1 MSKARRV
8 LVVSFFYPPD
18 PAVGGRRVAKFV
30 GYLPEFGWTPT
41 VLTAA
46 GVADATTAVP
56 AAPIHATRFLSPWRL
71 LLARRTER
79 RSDEP
84 IALRERLGRRG
95 PLARGLYTTLR
106 HVLPMSSVRMPDA
119 TLGWVPFAL
128 AEGRRL
134 LASDRFDAILSSSGP
149 PSSHLVAAR
158 LQRHARLPWVADYRD
173 LWSDN
178 AWDHRIPPFRWL
190 ERRLERLVLRRASYI
205 TTVARGWA
213 ERLSALHG
221 LPVDVVYN
229 GFDPSDYPATPPQR
243 SGFVITYVGTLI
255 RPQQNPEPLFAALA
269 QLAARPDLDLDR
281 AGLRVEFLGTAPGA
295 IAGLAER
302 HGVDRWVRQTPPVP
316 HAESLARQASSMAL
330 LFLGWHDPAAGWLSA
345 KLFEYLGARRPI
357 LAVGPPGGDASRILR
372 ECGIPDLTNDPAQI
386 AARLA
391 SWLAEYSRAGQV
403 RGDQDEQAVGR
414 YTRRAQAGRLAQL
427 LDAVVSAAGTESP
440 C

>member
-30 GYLPEFGWTPT
+30 GYLPEFGWAPT

-46 GVADATTAVP
+46 TVADATAGES
-56 AAPIHATRFLSPWRL
+56 AAGVHATRVLSPWKLIPRP
-71 LLARRTER
+71 ATRRQPDER
-79 RSDEP
+79 
-84 IALRERLGRRG
+84 IALRERLRRRG
-95 PLARGLYTTLR
+95 PLARGLYTALR

-119 TLGWVPFAL
+119 TLGWVPFAIS
-128 AEGRRL
+128 EGRRL
-134 LASDRFDAILSSSGP
+134 LASERFDAILSSSGP
-149 PSSHLVAAR
+149 PSSHLVATR

-173 LWSDN
+173 LWSEN

-190 ERRLERLVLRRASYI
+190 ERRLERRVLRRASRI
-205 TTVARGWA
+205 TTVAPGWA
-213 ERLSALHG
+213 ECLSALHG

-229 GFDPSDYPATPPQR
+229 GFDPSDYPATPAQR

-255 RPQQNPEPLFAALA
+255 RPQQNPEPLFAAVA
-269 QLAARPDLDLDR
+269 QLAGRADLDLDR
-281 AGLRVEFLGTAPGA
+281 AGFQIEFLGTAPGA

-302 HGVDRWVRQTPPVP
+302 HGVDRWMRQTPPVP
-316 HAESLARQASSMAL
+316 HAESLARQTASTAL
-330 LFLGWHDPAAGWLSA
+330 LFLGWQDPAAGWLSA

-391 SWLAEYSRAGQV
+391 SWLAEYSRSGQL
-403 RGDQDEQAVGR
+403 RGDWDEQAVGR
-414 YTRRAQAGRLAQL
+414 YTRRAQAGRLARL
-427 LDAVVSAAGTESP
+427 LDAVAPAAG
-440 C
+440 